1 MELSDILKHIDNAA
15 LEKQRRL
22 SKNNI
27 TVRISDA
34 DLEMLALIKGTR
46 NIKTSAA
53 IKEALDFYSNLL
65 IINKDKQ
72 K

>member
-1 MELSDILKHIDNAA
+1 MELADILKHIEDAT

-34 DLEMLALIKGTR
+34 DLEMLARIKDER

-53 IKEALDFYSNLL
+53 IKEALNFYSNLL
-65 IINKDKQ
+65 IINKNN
-72 K
+72 